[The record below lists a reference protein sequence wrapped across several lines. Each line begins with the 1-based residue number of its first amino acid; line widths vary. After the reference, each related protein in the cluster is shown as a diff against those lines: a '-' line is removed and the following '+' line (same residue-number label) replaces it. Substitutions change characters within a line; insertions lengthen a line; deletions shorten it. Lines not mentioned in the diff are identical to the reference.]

1 MPPKSGAGKATF
13 VEPMAARV
21 VRDLPQGPEWM
32 YELKFDGYRALLI
45 KNGEW
50 NDPTVLESLAPSSVK
65 VTLREGE
72 TTRQNY
78 RMGGA

>member
-1 MPPKSGAGKATF
+1 MTRPATDGTFTLKGLPPGDYLLA
-13 VEPMAARV
+13 
-21 VRDLPQGPEWM
+21 
-32 YELKFDGYRALLI
+32 ALLDLE
-45 KNGEW
+45 NGEW

>member
-32 YELKFDGYRALLI
+32 NELKFDCYRALILN
-45 KNGEW
+45 NGA
-50 NDPTVLESLAPSSVK
+50 TVENRSRNETDM
-65 VTLREGE
+65 TLL
-72 TTRQNY
+72 
-78 RMGGA
+78 